1 MPTQIWRSDS
11 TPFGPGLADQ
21 DHFSLSGPGL
31 ARIRAI
37 LDHSG
42 DFLEHFW
49 STILYY
55 QAREGAPGVSGFPVS
70 YQACGREAP
79 STHPESL
86 YPRLFGRRLA
96 RSKNFRT
103 FPAPLGPGLT
113 SSEHLFFRAQFVLKG
128 IFSGPAD
135 DAQEQA
141 LRNRYSHSAHPADA
155 VYVHFVLQNANR
167 YTIVGHLRL
176 SGPGPANS
184 KHFLNT
190 FVLEWVLKYRHQFSS
205 ADM

>member
-1 MPTQIWRSDS
+1 M
-11 TPFGPGLADQ
+11 ADQ

-55 QAREGAPGVSGFPVS
+55 QAREAPGVSGFPVS

-86 YPRLFGRRLA
+86 YPRLFGCRLA
-96 RSKNFRT
+96 RSKNFWT
-103 FPAPLGPGLT
+103 IPAPLGPGLT

-141 LRNRYSHSAHPADA
+141 LRNRYSHSATRLTICMYILFCKTQIGTQLWAICASRDQ
-155 VYVHFVLQNANR
+155 VLPIPNIFG
-167 YTIVGHLRL
+167 THLYWN
-176 SGPGPANS
+176 G
-184 KHFLNT
+184 F
-190 FVLEWVLKYRHQFSS
+190 
-205 ADM
+205 